1 MKKLLFL
8 APLLVALALLGS
20 CKKVLGFLEFDVD
33 DSQTLVVPKS
43 SPLGPLTPLVPV
55 PVASSSQATF
65 ASNGTSAD
73 YVQDVT
79 LDKLTLTITNPAGQ
93 NFNFLKRIEI
103 YISTDASSADQFL
116 LASLDQ
122 VPANVSTISLNPSD
136 QKLDLFLRGD
146 SYTLTTKVQL
156 NTLLTQDVTIRA
168 DERFKVKA
176 RKP

>member
-8 APLLVALALLGS
+8 APLLVAFALLGS
-20 CKKVLGFLEFDVD
+20 CKKILDLLEFNVE
-33 DSQTLVVPKS
+33 DSQTVVVPRTL
-43 SPLGPLTPLVPV
+43 PLGSLVPLP
-55 PVASSSQATF
+55 PVSVSSSSKSTYAN
-65 ASNGTSAD
+65 NGTTAD

-79 LDKLTLTITNPAGQ
+79 LDNLTLTITNPASQ

-103 YISTDASSADQFL
+103 YISTDANSPDQFL

-122 VPANVSTISLNPSD
+122 VPANVSTISLTPSS
-136 QKLDLFLRGD
+136 QKLDLFLSRD

-156 NTLLTQDVTIRA
+156 NSLLTQDVTIRA